1 MDRVGLTGVP
11 ECPKCQQLCRPL
23 ALAAEPQASGRW
35 GVGKGWTGR
44 AQAGACHVGEP
55 DRDRD
60 AAPAG
65 GCSRKSGRAHTLHL
79 CCPLAWATQTRY
91 VPCPRLG
98 SPGPG
103 RSVSCWWSLT
113 VTVTRRL
120 QPQERPGPGPGAGP
134 HAAFVSP
141 TRPRRAVAA
150 ARAGGPTRC
159 ICAAPL
165 RGRHKPATCP
175 APAWAAQAQAG
186 ACHVGGA

>member
-1 MDRVGLTGVP
+1 MLV
-11 ECPKCQQLCRPL
+11 
-23 ALAAEPQASGRW
+23 
-35 GVGKGWTGR
+35 
-44 AQAGACHVGEP
+44 EP

-60 AAPAG
+60 AALG

-120 QPQERPGPGPGAGP
+120 QPQERPDRDAAVATARAARPGGGP
-134 HAAFVSP
+134 HAAFVLP
-141 TRPRRAVAA
+141 PCVGDTNPLRALPPIGQPMSDDAVRGCSTAA
-150 ARAGGPTRC
+150 A
-159 ICAAPL
+159 
-165 RGRHKPATCP
+165 
-175 APAWAAQAQAG
+175 AQ
-186 ACHVGGA
+186 